1 MIGQTIS
8 HYRIVEKLG
17 EGGMGVV
24 YKAEDLRLGR
34 TVALKF
40 LAPHLVSDPEGRQ
53 RFLRE
58 ARAAAALDHPNICTV
73 HEIDESEG
81 RMFLAMAFVEGR
93 GVKNKILERP
103 LKLDEALDIATQTA
117 QGLQAAHAKGVVHRD
132 IKPANLMINPQ
143 GQVKIMDFGLAHLSD
158 RTKVTET
165 GTRLGTPAYMSP
177 EQARG
182 EEVDQRS
189 DTWSLG
195 VVLYEMVSGQL
206 PFKGEREAAML
217 HSILNE
223 EPEPLTALRSGIPVE
238 LDRIVHKALAKDPAD
253 RYQHVEDLA
262 VDIRAVRN
270 TTSTKTAASSGAAKA
285 TAKKVSRYGIAALAV
300 LLLAVAGAYWASRR
314 GPWNSGM
321 TTDVPISSLAILP
334 LRSLNQQTV
343 DSHLGLGIADALI
356 TKLGQVGKMR
366 VSPIS
371 AIRRYNTGETDAL
384 EAARQLKVDS
394 VLDGSIQ
401 QSGDRI
407 RVSVQLLRAFDGA
420 TLWAESFNTRS
431 ADLFDLQDDVAAKV
445 MEKLA
450 VELSADQR
458 RRIEKRQTSSPEAFE
473 YYSKAMYHLVNRG
486 WTGERQESDLAIDL
500 LREAIQRDP
509 NYALAHAQ
517 LGYAYAWTALF
528 MGHNPALI
536 EQAKQE
542 LAIAERLDPELAE
555 VHVARSLILWSEY
568 ERWKVDAAIRE
579 LRLAQGLN
587 SSVGHDDLAVI
598 YAHIGLEDSFRK
610 HMELAL
616 AQDPNS
622 ETIRRRYVSELYH
635 LMRPDAA
642 AQMSKKLLN
651 QSPESTYYFQKK
663 MFGEA
668 AKLVES
674 NYRNDPRARAFPGAG
689 LVGRGA
695 AVGPPRSK
703 FSNRQD
709 RIILLIFQGQRDD
722 ALVELNSLAREIEV
736 SERTRSSHHW
746 ANDLAKGYALLGL
759 ADEAHRWLRET
770 VDEGFPCY
778 PAFERDWMLDPV
790 RKDPNISR
798 LLDEV
803 KQRWEA
809 YRREFELAG

>member
-1 MIGQTIS
+1 
-8 HYRIVEKLG
+8 
-17 EGGMGVV
+17 
-24 YKAEDLRLGR
+24 
-34 TVALKF
+34 
-40 LAPHLVSDPEGRQ
+40 
-53 RFLRE
+53 
-58 ARAAAALDHPNICTV
+58 
-73 HEIDESEG
+73 
-81 RMFLAMAFVEGR
+81 
-93 GVKNKILERP
+93 
-103 LKLDEALDIATQTA
+103 
-117 QGLQAAHAKGVVHRD
+117 
-132 IKPANLMINPQ
+132 
-143 GQVKIMDFGLAHLSD
+143 
-158 RTKVTET
+158 
-165 GTRLGTPAYMSP
+165 
-177 EQARG
+177 
-182 EEVDQRS
+182 
-189 DTWSLG
+189 
-195 VVLYEMVSGQL
+195 
-206 PFKGEREAAML
+206 
-217 HSILNE
+217 
-223 EPEPLTALRSGIPVE
+223 
-238 LDRIVHKALAKDPAD
+238 
-253 RYQHVEDLA
+253 
-262 VDIRAVRN
+262 
-270 TTSTKTAASSGAAKA
+270 
-285 TAKKVSRYGIAALAV
+285 
-300 LLLAVAGAYWASRR
+300 
-314 GPWNSGM
+314 
-321 TTDVPISSLAILP
+321 
-334 LRSLNQQTV
+334 
-343 DSHLGLGIADALI
+343 
-356 TKLGQVGKMR
+356 
-366 VSPIS
+366 
-371 AIRRYNTGETDAL
+371 
-384 EAARQLKVDS
+384 
-394 VLDGSIQ
+394 
-401 QSGDRI
+401 
-407 RVSVQLLRAFDGA
+407 
-420 TLWAESFNTRS
+420 
-431 ADLFDLQDDVAAKV
+431 
-445 MEKLA
+445 
-450 VELSADQR
+450 
-458 RRIEKRQTSSPEAFE
+458 
-473 YYSKAMYHLVNRG
+473 
-486 WTGERQESDLAIDL
+486 
-500 LREAIQRDP
+500 
-509 NYALAHAQ
+509 
-517 LGYAYAWTALF
+517 

-642 AQMSKKLLN
+642 AQMSQKLLN

-746 ANDLAKGYALLGL
+746 ANELAKGYALLGM